1 MMKQY
6 WDKLS
11 SKVDAM
17 SKRERVLIFASLTV
31 LVLSLVDTF
40 MLEPVFMSQK
50 ELRVQLVQQTAS
62 LAELQA
68 QVITVVQEN
77 SPNSNSPLRI
87 QLNRV
92 KKELGEGKAFLQ
104 SNRDHLVQ
112 PEKMAAHL
120 RQLLNRNGRLQLV
133 SLQTMAVTPLIEEAV
148 MSTIGQVVNPEIQ
161 QPVSVTSKQVF
172 KHGVQ
177 LTLRGSYL
185 DLLNYLTELERL
197 PQQMYWAK
205 AEMQVVKYPVTELT
219 LVLYTLSLDKT
230 WLQI

>member
-92 KKELGEGKAFLQ
+92 KKELDEGKAFLQ

>member
-1 MMKQY
+1 MKQY
-6 WDKLS
+6 WEKIS
-11 SKVDAM
+11 AKVDAM
-17 SKRERVLIFASLTV
+17 SKRERVLIFASVAV
-31 LVLSLVDTF
+31 LILSLVDTF
-40 MLEPVFMSQK
+40 LLEPQYLAQK
-50 ELRVQLVQQTAS
+50 ELRNQVIQQKVS

-68 QVITVVQEN
+68 KIITVVQDN
-77 SPNSNSPLRI
+77 SPNSSSPLRI

-92 KKELGEGKAFLQ
+92 KQELDEGKAFLQ

-120 RQLLNRNGRLQLV
+120 KQLLNRNNRLQLV
-133 SLQTMAVTPLIEEAV
+133 TLQTLDVTPLIEETNITDEEQAV
-148 MSTIGQVVNPEIQ
+148 NTDPQLSDEVK
-161 QPVSVTSKQVF
+161 SKQVF

-177 LTLRGSYL
+177 LTVRGSYL
-185 DLLNYLTELERL
+185 DLLNYLSELENL

-205 AEMQVVKYPVTELT
+205 SEMKVVQYPVTELT